1 MPKVKLGLD
10 KLSVAQLLELAK
22 QVTKAMTGNASF
34 PTPNPPLAQI
44 TTAANDL
51 ETARQDALAARNEA
65 KNKTIIQNQ
74 REDELKASLRQ
85 LVSYV
90 ENVSAGN
97 PALITSAG
105 MDVKAIVTSGGD
117 VGAVESFTATTGDS
131 DGEIDLAWNSV
142 PGAQSYIIEQS
153 MQAPPSAGWT
163 QIKTTTKS
171 NATITGLTSG
181 TRYWFRVAA
190 IGASGQGPWSDI
202 STRIAP

>member
-10 KLSVAQLLELAK
+10 KLSVPQLLELAK
-22 QVTKAMTGNASF
+22 QITKAMTGNASF

-44 TTAANDL
+44 TTIADNLD
-51 ETARQDALAARNEA
+51 TARQDALAARIEA

-74 REDELKASLRQ
+74 REDELKASLRR

-90 ENVSAGN
+90 ENVSAGDA
-97 PALITSAG
+97 ALITSAG
-105 MDVKAIVTSGGD
+105 MDVKAIATPGGE
-117 VGAVESFTATTGDS
+117 VGAVEAFTCTTGDS
-131 DGEIDLAWNSV
+131 DGELDLGWNST
-142 PGAQSYIIEQS
+142 PGAQSYAIEQS
-153 MQAPPSAGWT
+153 QQSPPNAVWT

-171 NATITGLTSG
+171 KVTIAGLTSG

-190 IGASGQGPWSDI
+190 VGPNGQGPWSDI